1 MNRPIGLIV
10 LLSFL
15 TLLISC
21 GGSDSTELAD
31 EIIQPQYDLIKVD
44 SIGIELGDSNYVFG
58 TIIDAAC
65 LTDGRIALLDIL
77 KRKVFVYSGNGEFLG
92 SAGGEGMGPGE
103 FISPYTLTPLS
114 DGGFAVADI
123 QQSKIIFFD
132 SSLQYARELCG
143 FQPMAPDRIGIGPD
157 GSFFGRRLNWYYDEE
172 EEELYSGSEYCL
184 WSDSVEPYQTY
195 QENYFLHSSD
205 DHFFCSIASSSDG
218 RFFSMPS
225 SKTEYSIIGY
235 TPEGDVSFSIE
246 IPWETTYRT
255 EEELLVARPGM
266 VIPGPGSEST
276 SSELS
281 ANWSPDSTRS
291 TGSLAGLDEK
301 NRLWVK
307 SGRGETA
314 SPVFD
319 LYNST
324 DGSSMGSVETTLPPI
339 ARYWSVKIFES
350 GILGWDHNPGD
361 YPRVYILELVD
372 RNQR

>member
-1 MNRPIGLIV
+1 MNKPIGCAL
-10 LLSFL
+10 LLSSLFM
-15 TLLISC
+15 LISC
-21 GGSDSTELAD
+21 GGSDSTETSND
-31 EIIQPQYDLIKVD
+31 SPQPQYDLIKVD

-58 TIIDAAC
+58 AVIDAIYLA
-65 LTDGRIALLDIL
+65 DGRIALLDIL
-77 KRKVFVYSGNGEFLG
+77 QKKVFVYSGNGEFLG

-103 FISPYTLTPLS
+103 FISPYTLTSLS

-123 QQSKIIFFD
+123 QQRKIIFFD
-132 SSLQYARELCG
+132 SSLQYVRELCG
-143 FQPMAPDRIGIGPD
+143 FQPMAPDRIGIGPN
-157 GSFFGRRLNWYYDEE
+157 GSFFGRRHNWYYDEE

-184 WSDSVEPYQTY
+184 WSDSVEPDQTY

-225 SKTEYSIIGY
+225 SKTEYVITGY
-235 TPEGDVSFSIE
+235 TSEGDVGFFIE
-246 IPWETTYRT
+246 IPWETKYLT
-255 EEELLVARPGM
+255 EEELQAARPHM

-281 ANWSPDSTRS
+281 ANWLPDSIRGA
-291 TGSLAGLDEK
+291 GSLAGLDGE

-319 LYNST
+319 LYNSI
-324 DGSSMGSVETTLPPI
+324 DGSSLGSVETTLPAI
-339 ARYWSVKIFES
+339 ARYWNIKIFES
-350 GILGWDHNPGD
+350 GILGWDHNPED

-372 RNQR
+372 RNQE